1 MGEVTEIAKSSDSVP
16 QKAKELTNLAVDKTV
31 EKMKKESGST
41 ASAVKG
47 FIAGI
52 TPPPLEVS
60 EVNVR
65 WIWWN
70 LCCFSGSS
78 VRFD

>member
-16 QKAKELTNLAVDKTV
+16 EKAKELTTLAVDKTV
-31 EKMKKESGST
+31 EKVKKESGST

-52 TPPPLEVS
+52 FP
-60 EVNVR
+60 
-65 WIWWN
+65 
-70 LCCFSGSS
+70 S
-78 VRFD
+78 VQE